1 MISFN
6 RFLIFGALVL
16 GLAAVS
22 APASARDV
30 DIGKFSAT
38 EVKSFCDDTP
48 GASYQADSTV
58 YGCGWDPG
66 NGQHYLLCTKDGCF
80 YSTPA
85 ARQSYSGRDA
95 LADIKGGKLDG
106 GSSASGKLELPWIW
120 IVIAIALGLI
130 GFIVGRC
137 TKSARRAPIGA

>member
-6 RFLIFGALVL
+6 RLLLSAALVL

-38 EVKSFCDDTP
+38 AVKSFCNDTP
-48 GASYQADSTV
+48 GASYQADGTI

-66 NGQHYLLCTKDGCF
+66 NGQHYLLCNKDGCF

-85 ARQSYSGRDA
+85 ARQSYNGRDA
-95 LADIKGGKLDG
+95 LADIKGGKLEG
-106 GSSASGKLELPWIW
+106 NSPASGKLELPWLW

-130 GFIVGRC
+130 GFAAGRS
-137 TKSARRAPIGA
+137 TKSERRAPIGV